1 MTEELKTFLVTIV
14 RSQYEYYE
22 VHANSEEA
30 LESYHGYNPTDTETI
45 DVSFEDAKEIED
57 GEY

>member
-1 MTEELKTFLVTIV
+1 MKAFKVTIIIT
-14 RSQYEYYE
+14 QYDYYE
-22 VHANSEEA
+22 VYAKSKKEA

>member
-1 MTEELKTFLVTIV
+1 MSEELKEYGVVV
-14 RSQYEYYE
+14 RVSQYYSVQAE
-22 VHANSEEA
+22 SEKEA

>member
-1 MTEELKTFLVTIV
+1 MSEELKEYGVVV
-14 RSQYEYYE
+14 RVSQYYSVQAESE
-22 VHANSEEA
+22 EEA

>member
-1 MTEELKTFLVTIV
+1 MKTFLVTIV

-22 VHANSEEA
+22 VHANSSELA
-30 LESYHGYNPTDTETI
+30 LESYYGYNPTDTETI

>member
-1 MTEELKTFLVTIV
+1 MKTFLVTIV

>member
-1 MTEELKTFLVTIV
+1 MKTFLVTIV

-22 VHANSEEA
+22 VHANSEEE